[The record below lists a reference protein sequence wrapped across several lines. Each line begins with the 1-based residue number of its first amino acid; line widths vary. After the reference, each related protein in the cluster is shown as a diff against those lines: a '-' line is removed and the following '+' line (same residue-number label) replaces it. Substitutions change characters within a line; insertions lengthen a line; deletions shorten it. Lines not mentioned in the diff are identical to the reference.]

1 MEETLF
7 SLNNLKS
14 MEVID
19 FNKGKKLG
27 FIADVKIDCDDNKI
41 LSIIIPEEKTSW
53 FGKTEDIEISWE
65 NVVKVGMDIIL
76 VKVENDNK
84 YDMDKYM

>member
-7 SLNNLKS
+7 SLNNLRS

-19 FNKGKKLG
+19 FNKGRKLG
-27 FIADVKIDCDDNKI
+27 HIIDVKIDCDLNKI

-53 FGKTEDIEISWE
+53 FGKTSDIEILWE
-65 NVVKVGMDIIL
+65 NVIKVGLDVIL
-76 VKVENDNK
+76 VKVEKDNK
-84 YDMDKYM
+84 YDIDKYM

>member
-1 MEETLF
+1 MEEILF

-19 FNKGKKLG
+19 FNNGKKLG
-27 FIADVKIDCDDNKI
+27 YIADIKIDCDTNHI

-53 FGKTEDIEISWE
+53 FGKVEDIEIPWE
-65 NVVKVGMDIIL
+65 NVIKIGIDVIL
-76 VKVENDNK
+76 VKTENNAKYDINK
-84 YDMDKYM
+84 YM

>member
-7 SLNNLKS
+7 SLNNLKN

-53 FGKTEDIEISWE
+53 FGKAEDIEIHWE
-65 NVVKVGMDIIL
+65 NVVKVGVDVIL
-76 VKVENDNK
+76 VRIEKDSK
-84 YDMDKYM
+84 YDIDKYM

>member
-27 FIADVKIDCDDNKI
+27 FIVDVKIDCDDNKI

-53 FGKTEDIEISWE
+53 FGKTEDIEIPWE

-76 VKVENDNK
+76 VKVEKDNK
-84 YDMDKYM
+84 YDIDKYM

>member
-1 MEETLF
+1 MEEMLF
-7 SLNNLKS
+7 SLNNLRS

-27 FIADVKIDCDDNKI
+27 HIIDVKIDSDLNKI

-53 FGKTEDIEISWE
+53 FVKSEDIEIIWE
-65 NVVKVGMDIIL
+65 KVIKVGIDVIL
-76 VKVENDNK
+76 VKL
-84 YDMDKYM
+84 

>member
-1 MEETLF
+1 MEEMLF
-7 SLNNLKS
+7 SLNNLRS

-27 FIADVKIDCDDNKI
+27 HIIDVKIDSDLNKI
-41 LSIIIPEEKTSW
+41 LSIIIQEEKTSW
-53 FGKTEDIEISWE
+53 FGKSEDIEILWE
-65 NVVKVGMDIIL
+65 NVIKVGIDVIL

-84 YDMDKYM
+84 YDVEKYM

>member
-7 SLNNLKS
+7 SLNNLRN

-27 FIADVKIDCDDNKI
+27 FIVDVKIDCDDNKI
-41 LSIIIPEEKTSW
+41 LSILIPEEKTSW
-53 FGKTEDIEISWE
+53 FGKAEDIEIPWE
-65 NVVKVGMDIIL
+65 NVIKVGIDVIL
-76 VKVENDNK
+76 VRVEKDNK

>member
-1 MEETLF
+1 MEEMLF
-7 SLNNLKS
+7 SLNNLRS

-27 FIADVKIDCDDNKI
+27 HIIDVKIDSDLNKI

-53 FGKTEDIEISWE
+53 FGKSEDIEILWE
-65 NVVKVGMDIIL
+65 NVIKVGIDVVL
-76 VKVENDNK
+76 VKVENDNR
-84 YDMDKYM
+84 YDVDKYM

>member
-7 SLNNLKS
+7 SLNNLRN

-27 FIADVKIDCDDNKI
+27 FIVDVKIDCDDNKI

-53 FGKTEDIEISWE
+53 FGKAEDIEIPWE
-65 NVVKVGMDIIL
+65 NVIKVGIDVIL
-76 VKVENDNK
+76 VRIEKDNK
-84 YDMDKYM
+84 YDIDKYM